1 MPDQLLTVDE
11 LAAALKVPKSWIYD
25 KTRRKGADAIPSLR
39 VGKYIRF
46 RFDAVLVWLEAQ
58 QDETV

>member
-25 KTRRKGADAIPSLR
+25 KPRRGADAIPSLR